1 MGWKKPQAS
10 ILNQPDFNME
20 LTDSNIA
27 ILGAGNLGIAIAM
40 GIVEEQLKEA
50 GQICL
55 TRRNLDHVG
64 YLKAKGFQV
73 SSNNL
78 EAVKQAKMVL
88 LCVQPKQLPRLLEQI
103 NPGLTKD
110 HLLVSV
116 ITGVSIAEIK
126 SHLKLEVPV
135 VRAMPNTAIAIGES
149 MTCIC
154 SEDSKDDA
162 LAVQKIFN
170 ALGKT
175 LIIEEKL
182 MQAATVLGA
191 SGIAFFMRYLRAA
204 TQGGVQMGFHSEDAQ
219 MIAVQT
225 AKGAA
230 SLILE
235 NGQHPEVE
243 IDKVTTPEGCTIA
256 GLNEMEHQG
265 LSSAL
270 IKGLMVS
277 YEKIKNIK

>member
-1 MGWKKPQAS
+1 MKS
-10 ILNQPDFNME
+10 NQNMV
-20 LTDSNIA
+20 I
-27 ILGAGNLGIAIAM
+27 IGAGNLGISIAE
-40 GIVEEQLKEA
+40 GIVKKGLRKPEE
-50 GQICL
+50 ITL
-55 TRRNLDHVG
+55 TRRITKTIQGLAEKGFLISGNNLD
-64 YLKAKGFQV
+64 AV
-73 SSNNL
+73 SKSRI
-78 EAVKQAKMVL
+78 VM
-88 LCVQPKQLPRLLEQI
+88 LCVQPKQVQNVLKEI
-103 NPGLTKD
+103 SHVLTD
-110 HLLVSV
+110 EHVLVSV

-126 SHLKLEVPV
+126 SLVAGKTAV

-149 MTCIC
+149 MTCIA
-154 SEDSKDDA
+154 SIDDPRVVAEIQTLFDA
-162 LAVQKIFN
+162 LGI
-170 ALGKT
+170 T
-175 LIIEEKL
+175 LVIEERL

-219 MIAVQT
+219 LIAVQT

-230 SLILE
+230 SLILT
-235 NGQHPEVE
+235 NKQHPEVE

-277 YEKIKNIK
+277 YEKIKNIR

>member
-1 MGWKKPQAS
+1 
-10 ILNQPDFNME
+10 ME
-20 LTDSNIA
+20 LEENKIA
-27 ILGAGNLGIAIAM
+27 IIGAGNLGLSIAR
-40 GIVEEQLKEA
+40 GIVKRRIQHPEY
-50 GQICL
+50 IFL
-55 TRRNLDHVG
+55 TRRNPESIS
-64 YLKAKGFQV
+64 YMLKEDYRVTEDNHKAVQ
-73 SSNNL
+73 SSRII
-78 EAVKQAKMVL
+78 L
-88 LCVQPKQLPRLLEQI
+88 LCVQPKQLD
-103 NPGLTKD
+103 GLMEEIKSAITKD
-110 HLLVSV
+110 HILVSV

-126 SHLKLEVPV
+126 KHLNIQVPV

-149 MTCIC
+149 MTCLT
-154 SEDSKDDA
+154 SEDGMDN
-162 LAVQKIFN
+162 LIEVQKIFN
-170 ALGKT
+170 ALGQT

-219 MIAVQT
+219 LIAVQT

-270 IKGLMVS
+270 IRGLMVS
-277 YEKIKNIK
+277 YNKIKNIK